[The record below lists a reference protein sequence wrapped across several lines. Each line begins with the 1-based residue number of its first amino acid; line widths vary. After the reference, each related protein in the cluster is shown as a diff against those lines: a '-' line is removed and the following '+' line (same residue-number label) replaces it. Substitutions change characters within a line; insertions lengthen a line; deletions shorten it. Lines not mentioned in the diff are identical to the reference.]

1 MVTGGGNSVFVNQKN
16 KSFDLKQM
24 SMQKLTPYFF
34 IAPVFFGLL
43 LLVVYPLIIGI
54 GISFFN
60 TNLAN
65 KWDFIGVQNY
75 IKAFTEGNFL
85 NNILIT
91 LKFTFLVVIGHF
103 IIGTI
108 LGVALNK
115 GIKGT
120 TFFRTLLVLPWLFP
134 DVVIALIFKWIANPL
149 YGLLNNFLL
158 HTGIISEQISWL
170 GSKKFAFISIVFVC
184 IWKGFPLVLVNV
196 LAALQS
202 VPADL
207 YEAAKVDGA
216 NKLQTMFRIILPTI
230 KPVLAVT
237 VILDTVW
244 WFKHFTIIQLMT
256 SGGPDSSTS
265 IVSIEIF
272 KQSFQYF
279 DFGKASA
286 MSIVVF
292 ILCWLISKIFRRL
305 MDDE

>member
-1 MVTGGGNSVFVNQKN
+1 MRNNQKMAA
-16 KSFDLKQM
+16 FDQRKLTL
-24 SMQKLTPYFF
+24 QKLTPYFF
-34 IAPVFFGLL
+34 IAPVLFGLL

-54 GISFFN
+54 GVSFFN

-65 KWDFIGVQNY
+65 QWDFVNIQNY

-85 NNILIT
+85 NQIIIT
-91 LKFTFLVVIGHF
+91 LKFTVLVVVGHF
-103 IIGTI
+103 IIGTW
-108 LGVALNK
+108 LGVSLNK
-115 GIKGT
+115 NLKGT
-120 TFFRTLLVLPWLFP
+120 TFFRTILILPWLFP

-158 HTGIISEQISWL
+158 NVGLINEQISWL
-170 GSKKFAFISIVFVC
+170 GSKKFAFASIVFVC

-216 NKLQTMFRIILPTI
+216 NKVQTLFRIILPTI

-272 KQSFQYF
+272 KQAFQYF

-286 MSIVVF
+286 MSVVVF
-292 ILCWLISKIFRRL
+292 AICWIISKLFRRL